1 MNDFKRNNIK
11 TTRCFLSNRIKY
23 TFFLIL
29 SICYV
34 NVLKA
39 QVKQTGTIIGTTGSW
54 GNNPAT
60 TIEAA
65 VDGDVNTFFDGP
77 TSASWIGYDYGTN
90 PVSLKSIKFYPRSTH
105 AYRMAGNQIYG
116 SNVDTNPANGTLL
129 FTFPPNGTGSG
140 EFDYQGVVNS
150 GSDLYEFIVNETNS
164 YRYIY
169 MTSNNSCNVA
179 ELEFYADRTFTH
191 PGLLSTQVDFDRIID
206 KVGDNANPWMT
217 GWSKLIYNSH
227 AQLNYTPNP
236 VVKLIRGGNSTEEPE
251 PDNYA
256 AAFNDAAAAF
266 QCAIR
271 WKVTGDDDYAD
282 KSIEILNA
290 WASTCTSLSG
300 NSNIVLGA
308 GIYGYQ
314 FANAAEIMRDYQGWS
329 STDFTIFKQWLVDLF
344 LPISKDFLVRHND
357 TCITHY
363 WANWDLVSIANII
376 AIAVLTDSETDYN
389 IAIDY
394 LYNGAGNGSLD
405 NAIYYIHPNGLGQM
419 QESGRDQGHT
429 LLCIGMLGEIAQMAW
444 NQGDDL
450 FAYDNNRILKG
461 AEYVAKYN
469 IGMLEVPFEEYT
481 RYYKDPWS
489 ICGGTD
495 VHTENGDV
503 GRGTIR
509 PIWELLYNHYVV
521 KKGLSSPYV
530 EMAADEN
537 RANGGEGG
545 GGNYG
550 STSGGYDSLG
560 FGTLLYTLNETV
572 DPEFSNDITGDL
584 IGHNGSWNSDPET
597 VISAAVDGDITTY
610 VDAPSSIGFV
620 GYDFGAGNQIIPSSV
635 RYVPRATFPARMV
648 GAEIRGANNS
658 DLSDAVTLYTI
669 TEEPIVGVYSE
680 AIISTT
686 ESYRYVYFYS
696 TNNCNISEI
705 KFYGDIDNL
714 SMRTSGVALITDMLK
729 IEPNPSTQNVFYIDM
744 VDENSQEEFVNL
756 KFYDMLGRLV
766 LEKKLKS
773 NKGKIMMNHHLKPG
787 MYNVI
792 INGKSI
798 KLIIE

>member
-1 MNDFKRNNIK
+1 MIK
-11 TTRCFLSNRIKY
+11 AIIHHLNKNTGKYLFLL
-23 TFFLIL
+23 F
-29 SICYV
+29 SICFMGEV
-34 NVLKA
+34 KA
-39 QVKQTGTIIGTTGSW
+39 QVKQIGTLIGTQGSW
-54 GNNPAT
+54 GNNSAT

-65 VDGDVNTFFDGP
+65 EDGDINTFFDGP
-77 TSASWIGYDYGTN
+77 SSASWIGYDYGTN
-90 PVSLKSIKFYPRSTH
+90 PVSLKSVKFYPRSTH
-105 AYRMAGNQIYG
+105 AYRMGGNTIYG
-116 SNVDTNPANGTLL
+116 SNTDTNPANGTLL

-140 EFDYQGVVNS
+140 EFDYQGIVNS
-150 GSDLYEFIVNETNS
+150 GSDLHEFIVNETNS

-191 PGLLSTQVDFDRIID
+191 PGLLSTQVDFDRIVD

-251 PDNYA
+251 SDNYA

-329 STDFTIFKQWLVDLF
+329 TADFTAFKQWLVDLF
-344 LPISKDFLVRHND
+344 LPISKDFLVRHNG

-363 WANWDLVSIANII
+363 WANWDLVSIANIM

-469 IGMLEVPFEEYT
+469 VGMLEVPFEEYT

-495 VHTENGDV
+495 VHIENGDV
-503 GRGTIR
+503 GRGAIR

-530 EMAADEN
+530 EMAANEN

-545 GGNYG
+545 GGDYG
-550 STSGGYDSLG
+550 SNSGGFDSLG

-572 DPEFSNDITGDL
+572 ENPEYNNYLTGNL
-584 IGHNGSWNSDPET
+584 IGHSGSWGNDPDAE
-597 VISAAVDGDITTY
+597 IPSAVDGDILTY
-610 VDAPSSIGFV
+610 VDAPSSVGYV
-620 GYDFGAGNQIIPSSV
+620 GYDLGQGSEVILTSV
-635 RYVPRATFPARMV
+635 RYVPRVVTPGRMV
-648 GAEIRGANNS
+648 GDEIRGANNS

-669 TEEPIVGVYSE
+669 TEEPVVGVYTE
-680 AIISTT
+680 ATISTT
-686 ESYRYVYFYS
+686 ESYRYVYYYS
-696 TNNCNISEI
+696 THFCNLSEI
-705 KFYGDIDNL
+705 KFYGNNVENL
-714 SMRTSGVALITDMLK
+714 SMRTSSVKFKKNQLK
-729 IEPNPSTQNVFYIDM
+729 IELNSSTKNVFYINM
-744 VDENSQEEFVNL
+744 NDEELEKNFIVL
-756 KFYDMLGRLV
+756 RFYDVFGRFFLV
-766 LEKKLKS
+766 KKEKIKDNILTIKHNLS
-773 NKGKIMMNHHLKPG
+773 PG
-787 MYNVI
+787 LYIVV
-792 INGKSI
+792 INGVTKKILI
-798 KLIIE
+798 K